1 MALQAGV
8 GRLEFS
14 GIIVGYVGAVEN
26 WDLSLSRSAGE
37 HVMWVHLLIF
47 GPITMLY
54 IVGARVCL
62 VS

>member
-26 WDLSLSRSAGE
+26 WDLSLFLA
-37 HVMWVHLLIF
+37 L
-47 GPITMLY
+47 
-54 IVGARVCL
+54 RVK
-62 VS
+62 VSCECTC